1 MSSTP
6 VQPPSARTT
15 TRDIERVTASP
26 ISIRSTP
33 PTESN
38 GGDTNRRS
46 GSLEEQGSGNSTSA
60 FVSFETSD
68 EGPGQLDE
76 PERRCGLRSRHS
88 LRPPD
93 YYGRNTSI

>member
-6 VQPPSARTT
+6 VQSPSARTT
-15 TRDIERVTASP
+15 TRDLERVTASP
-26 ISIRSTP
+26 ISISSTP
-33 PTESN
+33 LTESN
-38 GGDTNRRS
+38 EEDANRRS

-68 EGPGQLDE
+68 EGPDQLNDE
-76 PERRCGLRSRHS
+76 QRTRLRSRHN

-93 YYGRNTSI
+93 YYGRNTKI